1 MKITWPKVDLSLL
14 TEIIGVSLA
23 TYGLFLIFPPISFIA
38 LGAFLIYITEKE

>member
-1 MKITWPKVDLSLL
+1 MKFKLPKVDLSLL
-14 TEIIGVSLA
+14 TEIVGVSLA